1 MEALG
6 LGTHRHGRS
15 CGGGRRGALA
25 TKAEATGR
33 DEGLVVTVAT
43 EVVVSGGLLAEHEGP
58 APGAAE
64 PEVLVRCVV

>member
-1 MEALG
+1 MAGAAGEDAEELA
-6 LGTHRHGRS
+6 
-15 CGGGRRGALA
+15 RR
-25 TKAEATGR
+25 KAEATGR

-43 EVVVSGGLLAEHEGP
+43 EVVVLGGLLAEQEGP